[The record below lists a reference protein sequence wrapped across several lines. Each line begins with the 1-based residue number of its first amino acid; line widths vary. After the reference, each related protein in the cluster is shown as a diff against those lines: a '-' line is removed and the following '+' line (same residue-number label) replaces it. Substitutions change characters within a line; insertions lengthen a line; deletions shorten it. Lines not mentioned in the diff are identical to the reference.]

1 MNSSPKESKTTT
13 HLWPDLALLGATVI
27 WGGTFVVE
35 KIALR
40 DISPVL
46 LVVVRFWLA
55 TLLVAALWLPRLR
68 KMTKETLRDGLILGL
83 TLFLGFLFQT
93 IGLAYT
99 TASRSGFITSLTVV
113 FVPFVVIG
121 LTRKLPSLWAWTGVA
136 LAAIGLWFFTQPAL
150 EGIHT
155 GDFLTL
161 LCAVSFAF
169 QIALIE
175 IYTRRHDLV
184 QMLFLELL
192 VTSILAL
199 PALPLLEKP
208 VLHMTRSL
216 IWAVLFCA
224 TLATVGALYIQNA
237 AQSKTSAT
245 RAAVIYTAEPVFAA
259 LFAFFTLGERFNLSG
274 FIGAGLI
281 LAAVL
286 ASEFRRT

>member
-1 MNSSPKESKTTT
+1 MKPSSIESKPAT
-13 HLWPDLALLGATVI
+13 HLWADLALLGATVI
-27 WGGTFVVE
+27 WGSTFVAE

-68 KMTKETLRDGLILGL
+68 RMTPEVLRDGLVLGL

-99 TASRSGFITSLTVV
+99 TASRSGFITALTVI
-113 FVPFVVIG
+113 FVPFVVIM
-121 LTRKLPSLWAWTGVA
+121 LVRKLPSLWAWIGVV
-136 LAAIGLWFFTQPAL
+136 LAAIGLWFFTQPKL
-150 EGIHT
+150 GGINK

-169 QIALIE
+169 QIALLE
-175 IYTRRHDLV
+175 VYTRRHDVV
-184 QMLFLELL
+184 QLLFLELL
-192 VTSILAL
+192 VTAVLSV
-199 PALPLLEKP
+199 PCLPLLEKP
-208 VLHMTRSL
+208 VLHLTPSL

-237 AQSKTSAT
+237 AQSRTSAT

-259 LFAFFTLGERFNLSG
+259 FFSYLILSERFTLAGYF
-274 FIGAGLI
+274 GAALI
-281 LAAVL
+281 LIAML
-286 ASEFRRT
+286 LSELGRA